1 MKNFNFDT
9 VTKIL
14 FGQGKVAEMVPEIKA
29 HGSRVLLAYGSGS
42 IKKIGLYDVVVKL
55 LKTNDI
61 EFVELNNIQPNPRM
75 SSVREGV
82 QLCRD
87 NNLDFILAVG
97 GGSVLD
103 CCKAIAA
110 GVSYDGDAWDFMI
123 QKAQIEN
130 PLPIGTI
137 LTLAATGSE
146 MNGNAVITNEE
157 TVEKRAMGSNL
168 LRPVF
173 SVLDPTYTYSVN
185 RWQTAAGVTDILS
198 HIFELYFTPDKGTF
212 VQDAIAEAL
221 MRTCVHYGHKA
232 LEKHDDYEAR
242 ANLMW
247 ASTLALN
254 GIIGSGKASGDWAS
268 HGIEHEISAIYD
280 LTHGAGLAIVFPF
293 WMEYVLDANNSRKFA
308 QMGRNVW
315 GVKNE
320 DDMHAAHE
328 AIDAVRR
335 FFSSLG
341 MPTRLSAVNIDE
353 EFLSVMGEK
362 ACVFGDLGHLKKL
375 NAVDVTNI
383 LHKAL

>member
-14 FGQGKVAEMVPEIKA
+14 FGKGKVTEMIPEIKA
-29 HGSRVLLAYGSGS
+29 KGSRVLLAYGSGS
-42 IKKIGLYDVVVKL
+42 IKKIGLYDIVINL
-55 LKTNDI
+55 LKSNEI
-61 EFVELNNIQPNPRM
+61 EFVELSGIQPNPRI

-82 QLCRD
+82 RLCRE

-110 GVSYDGDAWDFMI
+110 GVTYDGDAWDFMM
-123 QKAQIEN
+123 QKARIVK

-146 MNGNAVITNEE
+146 MNGSAVISNEE
-157 TVEKRAMGSNL
+157 TLEKRAMWSNE

-173 SVLDPTYTYSVN
+173 SVLDPTFTYTVN

-198 HIFELYFTPDKGTF
+198 HIFELYFTPDQGTF

-221 MRTCVHYGHKA
+221 MRTCVQYGHKA
-232 LEKHDDYEAR
+232 LEKPDDYEAR

-254 GIIGSGKASGDWAS
+254 GTIASGKATGDWAS

-293 WMEYVLDANNSRKFA
+293 WMEYVLDSSNAWKFA

-315 GVKNE
+315 GVKAH
-320 DDMHAAHE
+320 DDLIAGHE
-328 AIDAVRR
+328 AIDSVRR
-335 FFSSLG
+335 YFSSLG
-341 MPTRLSAVNIDE
+341 MPTRLSAVNISSE
-353 EFLSVMGEK
+353 YFKEMGEK
-362 ACVFGDLGHLKKL
+362 ACIFGDLGCFKKL
-375 NAVDVTNI
+375 NATDVEAI
-383 LHKAL
+383 LKKAL